1 MSGAVLVC
9 IREMSAALARIREQR
24 IAPARNAAHH
34 LLSHACIFSLWPQA
48 AAATAFPTRLEEVY
62 ASFSVAAGARLL
74 RTSE

>member
-24 IAPARNAAHH
+24 IAPTRNV
-34 LLSHACIFSLWPQA
+34 SLWPQA
-48 AAATAFPTRLEEVY
+48 AAATAFQTRLEQVY